1 MKKKTIKYLILFV
14 VIFAIFFIVYSL
26 TKQDKNLL
34 KRKIKIGDITF
45 SKVMIYKKDDN
56 YVFKVNLDSK
66 KDNDSIESIDVY
78 IKDQNGDVITILSS
92 YIDGIKKNETKEVVI
107 DSTVDILNAYSVNY
121 TVNKKWEKFLNCY

>member
-92 YIDGIKKNETKEVVI
+92 YIDDNFII
-107 DSTVDILNAYSVNY
+107 IYRWY
-121 TVNKKWEKFLNCY
+121 

>member
-1 MKKKTIKYLILFV
+1 MKKKIIKYLILFV
-14 VIFAIFFIVYSL
+14 VVFAIFFIVYSL

-56 YVFKVNLDSK
+56 FVFKVNLDSK

-92 YIDGIKKNETKEVVI
+92 YINGIKKNETKEVVI

>member
-1 MKKKTIKYLILFV
+1 MKKKTIKYLILFM
-14 VIFAIFFIVYSL
+14 VIFAIFCIVYSL

-92 YIDGIKKNETKEVVI
+92 YINGIKKNETKEVVI

-121 TVNKKWEKFLNCY
+121 TVNKR

>member
-1 MKKKTIKYLILFV
+1 MKKKTIKYLILFM

-92 YIDGIKKNETKEVVI
+92 YINGIKKNETKEVVI

-121 TVNKKWEKFLNCY
+121 TVNKKWEKFLRYY

>member
-1 MKKKTIKYLILFV
+1 MKKKVIKYLILFV
-14 VIFAIFFIVYSL
+14 VVFAIFFIVYSL

-56 YVFKVNLDSK
+56 FVFKVNLDSK

-78 IKDQNGDVITILSS
+78 IKDQNGNVITILSS

-121 TVNKKWEKFLNCY
+121 TVNKRWEKFLNFY

>member
-1 MKKKTIKYLILFV
+1 MKKKVIKYLILFV
-14 VIFAIFFIVYSL
+14 VVFAIFFIVYSL

-56 YVFKVNLDSK
+56 FVFKVNLDSK

-92 YIDGIKKNETKEVVI
+92 YINGIKKNETKEVVI

-121 TVNKKWEKFLNCY
+121 TVNKR

>member
-1 MKKKTIKYLILFV
+1 MKKKTIKYLILFM

-26 TKQDKNLL
+26 TKQVKNLL

-92 YIDGIKKNETKEVVI
+92 YINGIKKNETKEVVI

-121 TVNKKWEKFLNCY
+121 TVNKK

>member
-121 TVNKKWEKFLNCY
+121 TVNKK

>member
-1 MKKKTIKYLILFV
+1 MKKKTIKYLILFM

-92 YIDGIKKNETKEVVI
+92 YINGIKKNETKEVVI

-121 TVNKKWEKFLNCY
+121 TVNKK